1 MLLTYRWILLPALL
15 TGLLLLPHA
24 AVAVTPEVEDRA
36 QYFAQNA
43 IDKANAEIL
52 AIKKESSKDL
62 IIETFETVPAEK
74 KANYDPNDAKK
85 KEAFFVAWASE
96 RAQAGDIQGIY
107 ILLCKSEH
115 RVQIHVDPE
124 TLKKDFTSG
133 NVSQLRGE
141 LLAKFKR
148 KEFDEGLLSAVKY
161 VHQTLQAN
169 RKPAGAKTEAA
180 RPETGKSATA
190 AADSPFIRDQGEMFS
205 ARAINE
211 ATGIIREIKRRD
223 HREVQIDTFREKP
236 ANKDFS
242 DWERE
247 LARARDLDG
256 IQVLICRQPAHI
268 GSAVGNETRKVF
280 TSAHQ
285 HEFEKIL
292 KARFNEKKFDEGLV
306 EGVRYIQRTLDA
318 GTRGEAAPTGRGNP
332 AAHTGI
338 GGGATNWGGLIC
350 MMLVLAGV
358 VWLVIGMVRA
368 FTGSGGYGAG
378 GPGMGGYGGGGGGFM
393 SGLMG
398 GLFGA
403 MAGNWL
409 YHNMFGSGSGYGS
422 STAYCD
428 SGDAGGGQRP
438 DDGQDYSTSGTDYDE
453 GGDSGGDAGG
463 DYGDSG
469 GGDAGGDYGGGGDFG
484 GGGGGGGD
492 Y

>member
-1 MLLTYRWILLPALL
+1 MLLTYRWTLLPALL
-15 TGLLLLPHA
+15 TGLFLLPHA
-24 AVAVTPEVEDRA
+24 AVAITPEVKDRA

-62 IIETFETVPAEK
+62 VIETFETVPADK

-124 TLKKDFTSG
+124 TLKKDFTSS

-169 RKPAGAKTEAA
+169 RKPAGAKAEPA
-180 RPETGKSATA
+180 RPERGKTA
-190 AADSPFIRDQGEMFS
+190 ATDSPFVRDHGEYFS
-205 ARAINE
+205 SRVINE
-211 ATGIIREIKRRD
+211 ATDIIREIKRRD

-236 ANKDFS
+236 AGKDFS

-268 GSAVGNETRKVF
+268 GVAVGNETRKVF
-280 TSAHQ
+280 TPAHQ
-285 HEFEKIL
+285 QGFEKIM
-292 KARFNEKKFDEGLV
+292 KTRFNERKFDEGLL
-306 EGVRYIQRTLDA
+306 EGVRYIQRALDA
-318 GTRGEAAPTGRGNP
+318 GTRGEAVPTGHG
-332 AAHTGI
+332 AHTGI

-378 GPGMGGYGGGGGGFM
+378 GPGMGGYGGGGGFM

-422 STAYCD
+422 STAYGD

-438 DDGQDYSTSGTDYDE
+438 DDGQDYSTSGTDYNE
-453 GGDSGGDAGG
+453 GGDSGG

-469 GGDAGGDYGGGGDFG
+469 GGDAGGDYGGGDFGGGGGDFG
-484 GGGGGGGD
+484 GGGGD